1 MNTNLN
7 QTSLTHPKK
16 TVNITSKKNQLN
28 PFNLRAT
35 KLSTPKKY
43 ILIKKI
49 RVNPLNQRH
58 PRSI

>member
-28 PFNLRAT
+28 PFNLRAG
-35 KLSTPKKY
+35 KHHEHKK
-43 ILIKKI
+43 
-49 RVNPLNQRH
+49 
-58 PRSI
+58 SFESF